1 VLILTDIPLHI
12 AGYCEPDFAL
22 VKQAFIENLTQRGEL
37 GACVS
42 VMHKGK
48 MVVDLWGGY
57 QDIAQT
63 QPWEKDSL
71 VCVMSVS
78 KGIASLCI
86 LVLADQKQIKLD
98 APIADYWPEF
108 AQAGKENITVR
119 CLLAQL
125 AGVPVAD
132 AAPENS
138 LFHKDAVIKA
148 LEIQKP
154 LWEPGSTP
162 CYHSFSYG
170 PLCQELVMR
179 ITGKTLGTFLREDL
193 FGPSDIEFYI
203 GLTPEEESRCT
214 EILVDENVPSINGM
228 QDNSSLLARA
238 WKPAPLNFPNKFFQ
252 QSEFRHC
259 EFASGNGHSNARAL
273 AQIYG
278 PLSQQGGEFMEN
290 SLLEDAIVEQ
300 WDAVEKMTNRHFRY
314 GSGFMLNNKHFC
326 LGPNPRSFGHP
337 GLGGALGFAD
347 PDAEI
352 GFGYC
357 GNRIHAIDNNGPC
370 GTALV
375 EAVYK
380 SLQIA

>member
-1 VLILTDIPLHI
+1 MFILTDVPLHI
-12 AGYCEPDFAL
+12 AGYCKTDFAL
-22 VKQAFIENLTQRGEL
+22 VRQAFTENLKQRSEL
-37 GACVS
+37 GASIS
-42 VMHKGK
+42 VMHEGK

-63 QPWEKDSL
+63 KPWEQDSL

-86 LVLADQKQIKLD
+86 LTLADQKKIKLD
-98 APIADYWPEF
+98 ELIADYWPEF
-108 AQAGKENITVR
+108 AQAGKENITIR

-125 AGVPVAD
+125 AGIPVAD

-138 LFHKDAVIKA
+138 IFQLDILAKA
-148 LEIQKP
+148 FEVQKP

-170 PLCQELVMR
+170 PLCQELVKR

-193 FGPSDIEFYI
+193 FGPRGIEFYI
-203 GLTPEEESRCT
+203 GVTPEEESRCT
-214 EILVDENVPSINGM
+214 EILVDKNIPSIKGM
-228 QDNSSLLARA
+228 QDGSSLLARA
-238 WKPAPLNFPNKFFQ
+238 WRPAPLNHPEDLFQ
-252 QSEFRHC
+252 QSEFRRG
-259 EFASGNGHSNARAL
+259 EFASCNGHSNARAL

-278 PLSQQGGEFMEN
+278 PLSQQGGGFISN
-290 SLLEDAIVEQ
+290 TLLEDAIVEQ

-314 GSGFMLNNKHFC
+314 SSGFMLNNRHFS

-337 GLGGALGFAD
+337 GLGGALAFAD
-347 PDAEI
+347 PDAEL

-357 GNRIHAIDNNGPC
+357 GNRIHAVDNNGAC
-370 GTALV
+370 GTALID
-375 EAVYK
+375 AMYQ
-380 SLQIA
+380 SL